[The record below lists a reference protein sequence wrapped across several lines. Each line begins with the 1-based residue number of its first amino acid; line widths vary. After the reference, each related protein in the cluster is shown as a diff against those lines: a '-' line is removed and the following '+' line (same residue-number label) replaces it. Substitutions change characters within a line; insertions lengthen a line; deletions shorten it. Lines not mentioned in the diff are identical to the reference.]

1 MIIMTKPSIIID
13 VVLLWQKIMTK
24 NGLFILGGPETQ
36 LHDILWAIH
45 DGKNRGRSQGEE
57 NIGVFPVMVGGRG
70 RAMRV
75 SLVHARAWVRGVG
88 L

>member
-1 MIIMTKPSIIID
+1 MTE
-13 VVLLWQKIMTK
+13 

-45 DGKNRGRSQGEE
+45 DGKTVVEARARKISGSSRLWWA
-57 NIGVFPVMVGGRG
+57 VGGR
-70 RAMRV
+70 AMHV
-75 SLVHARAWVRGVG
+75 SLVHDARVCEALALIEPERGVG